1 MVGTS
6 GTVQCRMPVS
16 QHHPGKSCILRREA
30 ENTSSG
36 REGEGFIESRVVHC
50 FWYAHVILWC
60 SIEWVAGKID
70 VISYTTWPYL
80 GHDAG

>member
-16 QHHPGKSCILRREA
+16 QHHPRKSCIPRREA
-30 ENTSSG
+30 ENTSSE

-50 FWYAHVILWC
+50 FWYARVILWC
-60 SIEWVAGKID
+60 SIERIAGKID
-70 VISYTTWPYL
+70 VISYTTWLYL